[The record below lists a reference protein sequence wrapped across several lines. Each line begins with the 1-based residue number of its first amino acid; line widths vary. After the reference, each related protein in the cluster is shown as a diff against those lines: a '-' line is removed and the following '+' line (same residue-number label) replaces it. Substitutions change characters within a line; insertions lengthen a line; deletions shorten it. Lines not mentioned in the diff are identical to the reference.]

1 MKAYLLLPI
10 LIVITAVFPKEY
22 KRIVSLTPL
31 FSKQIYLLGAE
42 ERLIANTTYCNFSE
56 DSKNKEKIGNL
67 VQINIEKIL
76 SLNPDLV
83 LASTMTKPNLLKKLE
98 NLGIS
103 VKVIKTAIDFSEIC
117 EQIIDIGRYCGKLD
131 SAKQIVKRVELEIKK
146 VKNLTKDLKKKKVFM
161 QIGAKPLFTIIKNTF
176 IDEMITFSG
185 GQNIVTQTNTGI
197 YSREKVVEKNPE
209 YIIIATMGIVG
220 EKESIAWKKYTS
232 IEAVKND
239 NIFIVD
245 SYKYL
250 SPGPFQF
257 VEAVKG
263 MLHIL
268 HPNLGI
274 EK

>member
-1 MKAYLLLPI
+1 MKFIFTFI
-10 LIVITAVFPKEY
+10 LIITSILFSKEY
-22 KRIVSLTPL
+22 KRIISLAPS

-42 ERLIANTTYCNFSE
+42 DRLIANTTYCDFSE
-56 DSKNKEKIGNL
+56 DSRKKEKIGNL
-67 VQINIEKIL
+67 VQINVEKII

-103 VKVIKTAIDFSEIC
+103 VKIIKTATNFNKIC
-117 EQIIDIGRYCGKLD
+117 DQIINIGKYCGKLD
-131 SAKQIVKRVELEIKK
+131 SAKQIVKQVKFELEKIK
-146 VKNLTKDLKKKKVFM
+146 NITKDFKKKKVFM
-161 QIGAKPLFTIIKNTF
+161 QVGAKPLFTVIKNTF
-176 IDEMITFSG
+176 VDEMITLG
-185 GQNIVTQTNTGI
+185 GGENVVTQTNTGI
-197 YSREKVVEKNPE
+197 YSREKVIEKNPE
-209 YIIIATMGIVG
+209 FIIIATMGIVG
-220 EKESIAWKKYTS
+220 KKESSAWKKYTS

-268 HPNLGI
+268 HPDVKI